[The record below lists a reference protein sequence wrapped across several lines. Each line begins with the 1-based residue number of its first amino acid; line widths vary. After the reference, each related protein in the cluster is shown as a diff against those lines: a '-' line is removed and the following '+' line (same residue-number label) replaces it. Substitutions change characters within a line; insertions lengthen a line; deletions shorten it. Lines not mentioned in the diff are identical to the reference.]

1 MGGNTKTNYKATVD
15 YKNTDGIDL
24 RSERQ
29 QVGAR
34 LSLNHT
40 GKSDLYNVILN
51 VAPRTVKYQDAD
63 YDTFRSALLINTTI
77 PVMDPE
83 QPGKYTQITTYS
95 TNNPVEI
102 LKLEKSGG
110 ERTILSWDG
119 TFKLNLF
126 PLLCRDKNHYLST
139 QITLAQ

>member
-1 MGGNTKTNYKATVD
+1 MGGNAKTNYKATVD
-15 YKNTDGIDL
+15 YKNTEGIDL

-63 YDTFRSALLINTTI
+63 YDTFRSALLINPTI
-77 PVMDPE
+77 PVMDRSNRVNN
-83 QPGKYTQITTYS
+83 TQMNLLI
-95 TNNPVEI
+95 PPI
-102 LKLEKSGG
+102 IRLKS
-110 ERTILSWDG
+110 
-119 TFKLNLF
+119 
-126 PLLCRDKNHYLST
+126 
-139 QITLAQ
+139 

>member
-1 MGGNTKTNYKATVD
+1 M
-15 YKNTDGIDL
+15 
-24 RSERQ
+24 
-29 QVGAR
+29 
-34 LSLNHT
+34 
-40 GKSDLYNVILN
+40 YNVILN

-63 YDTFRSALLINTTI
+63 YDTFRSALLINITV

-95 TNNPVEI
+95 TNNPVDI

-126 PLLCRDKNHYLST
+126 PLLCRDKNWNSTYAWSIQGTDAELSVSEDNPIHTNNAHYAVLEAVSYT
-139 QITLAQ
+139 HLDVYKRQTLQ

>member
-1 MGGNTKTNYKATVD
+1 MVILRLIIKQQWIIKYRWYRLAFGKAAGRGPFVIKS
-15 YKNTDGIDL
+15 Y
-24 RSERQ
+24 R
-29 QVGAR
+29 
-34 LSLNHT
+34 
-40 GKSDLYNVILN
+40 KSDLYNVILN

-63 YDTFRSALLINTTI
+63 YDTFRSALLINPTI

-110 ERTILSWDG
+110 ERTIL
-119 TFKLNLF
+119 T
-126 PLLCRDKNHYLST
+126 
-139 QITLAQ
+139 